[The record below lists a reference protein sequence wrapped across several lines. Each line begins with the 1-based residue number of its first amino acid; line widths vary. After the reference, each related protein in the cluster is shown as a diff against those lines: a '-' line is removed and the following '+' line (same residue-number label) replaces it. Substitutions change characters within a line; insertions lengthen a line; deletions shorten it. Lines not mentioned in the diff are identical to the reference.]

1 MGNIGKRVAVMAAA
15 MGCKVIFYS
24 ASGKST
30 CTDYPQVDF
39 DTLLAESDFLSLHCP
54 LTERTRY
61 LINKEAFQK
70 MKQSAILVNVARGP
84 VVNTQDLY
92 DALAEGRIAAAGL
105 DVLEEEPIAA
115 DNPLNQI
122 KDSTKLI
129 ITPHMSWAS
138 VESRNN
144 VRDKVATNIRAFLN
158 GTEDGTFVC

>member
-1 MGNIGKRVAVMAAA
+1 M
-15 MGCKVIFYS
+15 
-24 ASGKST
+24 KST
-30 CTDYPQVDF
+30 
-39 DTLLAESDFLSLHCP
+39 
-54 LTERTRY
+54 
-61 LINKEAFQK
+61 
-70 MKQSAILVNVARGP
+70 AILINVARGP

-105 DVLEEEPIAA
+105 DVLDEEPIAA